1 MENCKIKKIEHF
13 CLNEHYANIYKL
25 EGTSSM
31 TLVREQVARNLD
43 YETNVVAT
51 GSITIEV

>member
-43 YETNVVAT
+43 YETNVIAT
-51 GSITIEV
+51 GTVNLKV